1 MSRSLDELI
10 RRRKELGNIG
20 ALDFLIAV
28 ERKKFGIT
36 NVTSEAGARALSGHP
51 FDASAELAIDTLVK
65 NAKDYS
71 PTLVKVLNDSLRLN
85 KALTEEIKK
94 LTTEK
99 QRLIEKCETQEQI
112 IEERFRELATLSR
125 MLMNHKQD
133 TVK

>member
-36 NVTSEAGARALSGHP
+36 NVASGASALALSGHP
-51 FDASAELAIDTLVK
+51 SDASAESAIDTALK

-94 LTTEK
+94 LTIEK